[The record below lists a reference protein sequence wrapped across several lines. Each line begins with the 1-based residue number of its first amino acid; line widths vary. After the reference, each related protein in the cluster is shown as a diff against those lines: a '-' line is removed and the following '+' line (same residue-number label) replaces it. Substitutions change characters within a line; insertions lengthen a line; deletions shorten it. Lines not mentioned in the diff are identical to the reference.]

1 MWGAL
6 GLATAILVIG
16 FLAHSDERRTTHAQV
31 EAQLETI
38 ASLKVEQVTSWRE
51 ERLADARRVTT
62 AGALTDALVRWSANP
77 NPENSTALHRRM
89 NALLVEGRYDAA
101 LVVDPDGTVLVA
113 SDEAHR
119 SLHPDAR
126 SAAEHALES
135 GMPLITDPHTMPG
148 DTSAHI
154 DVIAPLLHNEGD
166 VVIPVGVLILHLEA
180 TDSFYPLVQ
189 SWPVPSETA
198 ETLLVKREGDDALF
212 LNDVRHVS
220 NAALSLRVPLTEAEV
235 PAVMAIGGIEGVV
248 EGVDYR
254 GERVLAHLSRIPD
267 SNWFLVAKVDISEA
281 FAEWYVRSAF
291 TITLTIGLAV
301 LVLAVSGVFWQQIR
315 VSRRDAALEAA
326 RAKQVA
332 EQALAESEERLR
344 LALEASGQGLYD
356 LNVQTGLATVN
367 DQYALMLGYD
377 PATFVETNAAWLER
391 LHPDDAERV
400 GGIYRDYTEGKLPEY
415 RVEFRQRTFDG
426 RWRWIQ
432 SLGRLVKRDEEG
444 KPLRMLGVHADIT
457 ERKQADD
464 EIRRLNVHL
473 EQIVD
478 ERTEE
483 LQSALEELQ
492 STTEELQCSNEELI
506 DASEAKTLFLRSMSH
521 ELRTPLNSIIGFSGI
536 LAQGMTGRLTEEQS
550 RQVAMIQTSG
560 RHLLGLVN
568 DLLDLSRID
577 SGRLSPAPIE
587 TDLTE
592 ALRTSAAAIRPLA
605 DRKGLDLHVDLPD
618 EPLVRR
624 TDRRFFD
631 QIMWNLLGNA
641 VKYTESG
648 SIALKMRVAD
658 GRTVRIEVTDTGP
671 GVAPADRE
679 RVFEDFDRL
688 GRPGTDEDGVGLGLA
703 ISRRLARSLG
713 GDIWIEGVSGQ
724 GTTFVFLVSD
734 ADAVAALAHGE
745 SEPAPE
751 PAQDTFP
758 EARE

>member
-1 MWGAL
+1 MQGVLRRQNSIPPWLMWGAL

-521 ELRTPLNSIIGFSGI
+521 ELRTPLNSIIGFSKLI
-536 LAQGMTGRLTEEQS
+536 LQGEAGPITDEQE
-550 RQVAMIQTSG
+550 RQLEMINHSG
-560 RHLLGLVN
+560 RHLLELIN
-568 DLLDLSRID
+568 DILDLSRIEAGGFD
-577 SGRLSPAPIE
+577 IHNTRFAVADVVRDVASTIE
-587 TDLTE
+587 PSAADKGLQVLTE
-592 ALRTSAAAIRPLA
+592 AVDTELCIVSDYLRAKQILLNLA
-605 DRKGLDLHVDLPD
+605 
-618 EPLVRR
+618 
-624 TDRRFFD
+624 
-631 QIMWNLLGNA
+631 GNA
-641 VKYTESG
+641 VKFTDRGAITLRAWRAAPGTIGLS
-648 SIALKMRVAD
+648 
-658 GRTVRIEVTDTGP
+658 VRDTGP
-671 GVAPADRE
+671 GIPESDHELIFGEFTQRRRDWRPDRQ
-679 RVFEDFDRL
+679 
-688 GRPGTDEDGVGLGLA
+688 GTGLGLA
-703 ISRRLARSLG
+703 ISRRLALLLG
-713 GDIWIEGVSGQ
+713 GTV
-724 GTTFVFLVSD
+724 TV
-734 ADAVAALAHGE
+734 E
-745 SEPAPE
+745 SEPGKGSTFTLLLPE
-751 PAQDTFP
+751 DPTLND
-758 EARE
+758 